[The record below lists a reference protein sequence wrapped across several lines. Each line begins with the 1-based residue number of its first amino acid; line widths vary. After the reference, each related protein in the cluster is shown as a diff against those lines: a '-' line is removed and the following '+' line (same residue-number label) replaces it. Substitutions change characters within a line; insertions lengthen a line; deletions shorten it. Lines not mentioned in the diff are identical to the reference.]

1 MNDMELFW
9 QILPAV
15 LTAVLPILCGFLC
28 RLLKRLADRV
38 TQNMKDERVKALV
51 GEIDAAV
58 QSAVNYVNQTFVDEL
73 KKAGTFGEDPEYAE
87 EAFRTA
93 YETAIETISSDAMDW
108 ISETFGDVRK
118 YLEVKIEESVQFN
131 HRWAG
136 LNG

>member
-1 MNDMELFW
+1 MKMELFW

-15 LTAVLPILCGFLC
+15 LVAVIPILSGFLC
-28 RLLKRLADRV
+28 RLLKRLADEV
-38 TQNMKDERVKALV
+38 VQNMEDERVKALV
-51 GEIDAAV
+51 GEIDTAV

-93 YETAIETISSDAMDW
+93 YETAIETISSDAMNW

-131 HRWAG
+131 HRWSG

>member
-1 MNDMELFW
+1 MKMELFW

-15 LTAVLPILCGFLC
+15 LVAVIPILSGFLC
-28 RLLKRLADRV
+28 RLLKRLADKV
-38 TQNMKDERVKALV
+38 VQNMEDERVKALV

-87 EAFRTA
+87 EAFRMA
-93 YETAIETISSDAMDW
+93 YETAIETISSDATYW

>member
-1 MNDMELFW
+1 MELFW

-15 LTAVLPILCGFLC
+15 LVAVIPILSGFLC
-28 RLLKRLADRV
+28 RLLKQLADEV
-38 TQNMKDERVKALV
+38 VQNMEDERVKVLV

-73 KKAGTFGEDPEYAE
+73 KKAGTFGEDPQYAE

-118 YLEVKIEESVQFN
+118 YLEVKMEESVQYN
-131 HRWAG
+131 HRWSG

>member
-1 MNDMELFW
+1 MELFW

-15 LTAVLPILCGFLC
+15 LVAVIPILSGFLC
-28 RLLKRLADRV
+28 RLLKRMADEV
-38 TQNMKDERVKALV
+38 VQNMEDERVKVLV

-73 KKAGTFGEDPEYAE
+73 KKAGTFGEDPQYAE

-131 HRWAG
+131 HRWSG

>member
-1 MNDMELFW
+1 MELFW

-15 LTAVLPILCGFLC
+15 LVAVIPILSGFLC
-28 RLLKRLADRV
+28 RLLKRLADKV
-38 TQNMKDERVKALV
+38 VQNMEDERVKVLV
-51 GEIDAAV
+51 GEIDMAV

-118 YLEVKIEESVQFN
+118 YLEVKIEESVQYN

>member
-1 MNDMELFW
+1 MELFW

-15 LTAVLPILCGFLC
+15 LVAVIPILSGFLC
-28 RLLKRLADRV
+28 RLLKQLTDKV
-38 TQNMKDERVKALV
+38 VQNTENERVRALV
-51 GEIDAAV
+51 DEIDEAV
-58 QSAVNYVNQTFVDEL
+58 RSAVNYVNQTFVDEL
-73 KKAGTFGEDPEYAE
+73 KKAGTFGEDPQYAE

-108 ISETFGDVRK
+108 ISKTFGDVRK
-118 YLEVKIEESVQFN
+118 YLEVKIEESVQYN

>member
-1 MNDMELFW
+1 MKMELFW

-15 LTAVLPILCGFLC
+15 LVAVIPILSGFLC
-28 RLLKRLADRV
+28 RLLKRLADKV
-38 TQNMKDERVKALV
+38 VQNMEDERVKALV
-51 GEIDAAV
+51 GEIDTAV

-131 HRWAG
+131 HRWSG

>member
-1 MNDMELFW
+1 MELFW

-15 LTAVLPILCGFLC
+15 LVAVIPILSGFLC
-28 RLLKRLADRV
+28 RLLKRLADEV
-38 TQNMKDERVKALV
+38 VQNMEDERVKALV
-51 GEIDAAV
+51 GEIDTAV

-73 KKAGTFGEDPEYAE
+73 KKAGTFAEDPEYAE

-93 YETAIETISSDAMDW
+93 YETAIETISSDAMNW

-118 YLEVKIEESVQFN
+118 YLEVKIEESVQYN

>member
-1 MNDMELFW
+1 MELFW

-15 LTAVLPILCGFLC
+15 LVAVIPILSGFLC
-28 RLLKRLADRV
+28 RLLKRLADEV
-38 TQNMKDERVKALV
+38 VQNMEDERVKALV
-51 GEIDAAV
+51 GEIDTAV

-73 KKAGTFGEDPEYAE
+73 KKAGTFGEDPQYAE

-93 YETAIETISSDAMDW
+93 YETAIETISSDAMNW

-118 YLEVKIEESVQFN
+118 YLEVKIEESVQYN

>member
-1 MNDMELFW
+1 MELFW

-15 LTAVLPILCGFLC
+15 LVAVIPILSGFLC
-28 RLLKRLADRV
+28 RLLKRLADEV
-38 TQNMKDERVKALV
+38 VQKMEDERVKVLV

-73 KKAGTFGEDPEYAE
+73 KKAGTFGEDPQYAE

-93 YETAIETISSDAMDW
+93 YETAIETISSDAMNW

>member
-1 MNDMELFW
+1 MELFW

-15 LTAVLPILCGFLC
+15 LVTVIPILSGFLC

-38 TQNMKDERVKALV
+38 VQNMKDERVKALV

>member
-1 MNDMELFW
+1 MELFW

-15 LTAVLPILCGFLC
+15 LVAVIPILSGFLC
-28 RLLKRLADRV
+28 RLLKRLADEV
-38 TQNMKDERVKALV
+38 VQNMEDERVKALV
-51 GEIDAAV
+51 GEIDTAV

-73 KKAGTFGEDPEYAE
+73 KKAGTFGEDPQYAE

-93 YETAIETISSDAMDW
+93 YETAYETISSDAMDW
-108 ISETFGDVRK
+108 ISKTFGDVRK
-118 YLEVKIEESVQFN
+118 YLEVKIEESVQYN

>member
-1 MNDMELFW
+1 MELFW

-15 LTAVLPILCGFLC
+15 LVAVIPILSGFLC
-28 RLLKRLADRV
+28 RLLKRLADEV
-38 TQNMKDERVKALV
+38 VQNMEDERVKALV
-51 GEIDAAV
+51 GEIDTAV

-73 KKAGTFGEDPEYAE
+73 KKAGTFGEDPQYAE

-118 YLEVKIEESVQFN
+118 YLEVKIEESVQYN

>member
-1 MNDMELFW
+1 MELFW

-15 LTAVLPILCGFLC
+15 LVAVIPILSGFLC
-28 RLLKRLADRV
+28 RLLKRLADEV
-38 TQNMKDERVKALV
+38 VQNMEDERVKALV
-51 GEIDAAV
+51 GEIDTAV

-118 YLEVKIEESVQFN
+118 YLEVKIEESVQYN

>member
-1 MNDMELFW
+1 MELFW

-15 LTAVLPILCGFLC
+15 LVAVIPILSGFLC
-28 RLLKRLADRV
+28 RLLNRLADKV
-38 TQNMKDERVKALV
+38 MQNMEDERVKALV

-73 KKAGTFGEDPEYAE
+73 KKAGTFGEDPENAE

-93 YETAIETISSDAMDW
+93 YETAIETISSDAMNW

>member
-1 MNDMELFW
+1 MELFW

-15 LTAVLPILCGFLC
+15 LVAVIPILSGFLC
-28 RLLKRLADRV
+28 RLLKQLADKV
-38 TQNMKDERVKALV
+38 VQNMEDERVKALV
-51 GEIDAAV
+51 GEIDTAV

-73 KKAGTFGEDPEYAE
+73 KKAGTFGEDPQYAE

-118 YLEVKIEESVQFN
+118 YLEVKIEDSIQYN
-131 HRWAG
+131 HRWSG

>member
-1 MNDMELFW
+1 MELFW

-15 LTAVLPILCGFLC
+15 LVAVIPILSGFLC
-28 RLLKRLADRV
+28 RLMKRLADEV
-38 TQNMKDERVKALV
+38 VQNMEDERVKVLV

-73 KKAGTFGEDPEYAE
+73 KKAGTFGEDPQYAE

-118 YLEVKIEESVQFN
+118 YLEVKIEESVQYN

>member
-1 MNDMELFW
+1 MELFW

-15 LTAVLPILCGFLC
+15 LTTVLPILCGFLC

-38 TQNMKDERVKALV
+38 TQSMKDEKVKALTN
-51 GEIDAAV
+51 EIEKAVSAAV
-58 QSAVNYVNQTFVDEL
+58 IYVNQTFVDEL

-93 YETAIETISSDAMDW
+93 YETAIETISSDAMNW

-118 YLEVKIEESVQFN
+118 YLEVKIEENVQCN
-131 HRWAG
+131 RQWS
-136 LNG
+136 

>member
-1 MNDMELFW
+1 MELFW

-15 LTAVLPILCGFLC
+15 LVAVIPILSGFLC
-28 RLLKRLADRV
+28 RLLKRLADEV
-38 TQNMKDERVKALV
+38 VQNMEDERVKALV
-51 GEIDAAV
+51 GEIDTAV

-73 KKAGTFGEDPEYAE
+73 KKAGRFGDDPQYAE

-93 YETAIETISSDAMDW
+93 YETAIETISSDAMNW

-118 YLEVKIEESVQFN
+118 YLEVKIEESVQYN

>member
-1 MNDMELFW
+1 MELFW

-15 LTAVLPILCGFLC
+15 LVAVIPILSGFLC
-28 RLLKRLADRV
+28 RLLKRLADKV
-38 TQNMKDERVKALV
+38 MQNMENERVETLV
-51 GEIDAAV
+51 GEIDTAV
-58 QSAVNYVNQTFVDEL
+58 RSAVNYVNQTFVDEL

>member
-1 MNDMELFW
+1 MELFW

-15 LTAVLPILCGFLC
+15 LVAVIPILSGFLC
-28 RLLKRLADRV
+28 RLLKRLADEV
-38 TQNMKDERVKALV
+38 VQNMEDERVKALV
-51 GEIDAAV
+51 GEIDTAV

-93 YETAIETISSDAMDW
+93 YETAIETISSDAMNW

-118 YLEVKIEESVQFN
+118 YLEVKIEESVQYN
-131 HRWAG
+131 HRWDG

>member
-1 MNDMELFW
+1 MELFW

-15 LTAVLPILCGFLC
+15 LVAVIPILSGFLC
-28 RLLKRLADRV
+28 QLLKRLADKV
-38 TQNMKDERVKALV
+38 VQNMEDERVKALV

-93 YETAIETISSDAMDW
+93 YETAIETISSDAMNW

-131 HRWAG
+131 HRWDG

>member
-1 MNDMELFW
+1 MELFW

-15 LTAVLPILCGFLC
+15 LVAVIPILSGFLC
-28 RLLKRLADRV
+28 RLLKRLADEV
-38 TQNMKDERVKALV
+38 VQNMKDERVKALV

-73 KKAGTFGEDPEYAE
+73 KKAGTFGEDPQYAE

-118 YLEVKIEESVQFN
+118 YLEVKIEDSIQYN
-131 HRWAG
+131 HRWSG

>member
-1 MNDMELFW
+1 MELFW

-15 LTAVLPILCGFLC
+15 LVAVIPILSGFLC
-28 RLLKRLADRV
+28 RLLKQLADKV
-38 TQNMKDERVKALV
+38 VQNMEDERVKALV
-51 GEIDAAV
+51 GEIDTAV

-118 YLEVKIEESVQFN
+118 YLEVKIEDSIQYN
-131 HRWAG
+131 HRWSG

>member
-1 MNDMELFW
+1 MELFW

-15 LTAVLPILCGFLC
+15 LVAVIPILSGFLC
-28 RLLKRLADRV
+28 RLLKRLADEV
-38 TQNMKDERVKALV
+38 VQNMEDERVKTLV
-51 GEIDAAV
+51 GEIDTAV

-73 KKAGTFGEDPEYAE
+73 KKAGTFGEDPQYAE

-118 YLEVKIEESVQFN
+118 YLEVKIEESVQYN
-131 HRWAG
+131 HRRAG

>member
-1 MNDMELFW
+1 MELFW

-15 LTAVLPILCGFLC
+15 LVAVIPILSGFLC
-28 RLLKRLADRV
+28 RLLKRLADEV
-38 TQNMKDERVKALV
+38 VQNMEDERVKTLV
-51 GEIDAAV
+51 GEIDTAV

-108 ISETFGDVRK
+108 ISETFGDGGVRK

>member
-1 MNDMELFW
+1 MELFW

-15 LTAVLPILCGFLC
+15 LVAVIPILSGFLC
-28 RLLKRLADRV
+28 RLLKRLADEV
-38 TQNMKDERVKALV
+38 VQNMEDERVKVLV

-73 KKAGTFGEDPEYAE
+73 KKAGTFGEDPQYAK

-118 YLEVKIEESVQFN
+118 YLEVKIEESVQYN